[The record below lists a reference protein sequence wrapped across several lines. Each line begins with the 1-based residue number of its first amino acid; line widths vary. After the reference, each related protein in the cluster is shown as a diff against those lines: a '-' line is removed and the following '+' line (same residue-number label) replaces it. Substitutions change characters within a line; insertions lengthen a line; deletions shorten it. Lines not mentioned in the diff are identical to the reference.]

1 MSNVIQLQ
9 QTTLTQNQLGE
20 LIVKESR
27 RGAERYGFK
36 HKVDVQEMESW
47 LISEIYHEIMNNV
60 NMQNIKGIRHMIRLR
75 SVDYMREL
83 VRDNVSMNFTSFTKG
98 TSSDDGFDSYN
109 TEEVFENYQVQ
120 SVEDTVIESSDLTE
134 FLDTLDIQ
142 DRQIVELSAGITD
155 SLDVS
160 QLSRVKDLIDRKAV
174 CKCGSANCQH
184 NVNVWFTTS
193 EVGEILG
200 LSRRQVQYP
209 LTKMSEK
216 ALDFGLW
223 FDGTNEKKEKV
234 VVLETV
240 VQEEQGKV
248 CSKCD
253 EFKVFDEYEKRTD
266 SKDGHRNECKLCVKE
281 RKRQYRQENPE
292 YFKLYEQD
300 RYDDRKDYMKQ
311 YLKTEKGREY
321 QRDKEAKRS
330 KRTRAVGGDFLM
342 ETKKTIFKR
351 DKGLCQCCETPVS
364 MEVGGNATFDHKIPV
379 YWGGKSTL
387 ENGQLLC
394 RSCNSSKNNKLVDE
408 LLATLP
414 NPDDNIVWEVMSD
427 RFREL
432 LNV

>member
-83 VRDNVSMNFTSFTKG
+83 VRDNVSMNFSSFTKG
-98 TSSDDGFDSYN
+98 TGSDEGFDSYN

-120 SVEDTVIESSDLTE
+120 SVEDTVVDSSDLTE
-134 FLDTLDIQ
+134 FLDTLDLQ
-142 DRQIVELSAGITD
+142 DRQIVELSAGVTD

-160 QLSRVKDLIDRKAV
+160 QLSRVKELIDRKAV

-223 FDGTNEKKEKV
+223 F
-234 VVLETV
+234 
-240 VQEEQGKV
+240 
-248 CSKCD
+248 
-253 EFKVFDEYEKRTD
+253 
-266 SKDGHRNECKLCVKE
+266 
-281 RKRQYRQENPE
+281 
-292 YFKLYEQD
+292 
-300 RYDDRKDYMKQ
+300 
-311 YLKTEKGREY
+311 
-321 QRDKEAKRS
+321 
-330 KRTRAVGGDFLM
+330 
-342 ETKKTIFKR
+342 
-351 DKGLCQCCETPVS
+351 
-364 MEVGGNATFDHKIPV
+364 
-379 YWGGKSTL
+379 
-387 ENGQLLC
+387 
-394 RSCNSSKNNKLVDE
+394 
-408 LLATLP
+408 
-414 NPDDNIVWEVMSD
+414 
-427 RFREL
+427 
-432 LNV
+432 